1 LRHHAHTI
9 GKSLLLPDVS
19 AFQRLTVSTRERFP
33 ELAKAMYEVGYL
45 YIVQLVT
52 RDIMEAA
59 VRDGIPARDPEGT
72 ARLLISSLSGWELQE
87 SSNGPIKESD
97 IVKAADKMV
106 DLLMAARTSW

>member
-1 LRHHAHTI
+1 
-9 GKSLLLPDVS
+9 
-19 AFQRLTVSTRERFP
+19 VSTRERFP